1 MRAVSEEGAWTGW
14 FQFFIEGLR
23 SQAETSYD
31 RTWELRELERE
42 YHEEYTGTTATARFA
57 RSILQNPYFT
67 PTSLA
72 EYLDVSRPTAYRVIE
87 DLEADGI
94 IEEVTGKEQGKQYK
108 AVDVFGILQ

>member
-1 MRAVSEEGAWTGW
+1 MTGDTTV
-14 FQFFIEGLR
+14 
-23 SQAETSYD
+23 TSV
-31 RTWELRELERE
+31 LVGRESGCPPTSSPLQRRVVD
-42 YHEEYTGTTATARFA
+42 EEYTGTTATARFA

-87 DLEADGI
+87 DLETDGI

-108 AVDVFGILQ
+108 AIDVFEILQ